1 MLRVDKKNLNAYR
14 TSLIP
19 MKAPGI
25 SMYAILNAYQ
35 TAISVMESLIALMA
49 QMKIPAFV
57 IVSQSFSLVIPSILY
72 MLDYFE

>member
-1 MLRVDKKNLNAYR
+1 
-14 TSLIP
+14 

-49 QMKIPAFV
+49 QMKIPAFAISGAIKV
-57 IVSQSFSLVIPSILY
+57 ATTVAHAHIAQNA
-72 MLDYFE
+72 